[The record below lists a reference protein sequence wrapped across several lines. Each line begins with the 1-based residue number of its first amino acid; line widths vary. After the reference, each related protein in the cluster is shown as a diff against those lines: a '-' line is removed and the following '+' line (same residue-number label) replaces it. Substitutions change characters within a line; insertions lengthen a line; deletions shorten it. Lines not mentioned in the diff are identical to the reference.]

1 MSRRD
6 RSGHGGRINKRGESF
21 VYFLLVVL
29 FFVIGTLFVLII
41 RGERTKNKLLNQ
53 YETERLLFSLSE
65 MVRQN
70 PDLKSIPDKR
80 VVGFGIYDMTGK
92 AIHSFGTAPAHIDM
106 SDAGR
111 RGSRF
116 IFNKKRLTVK
126 LVRNIRRRLP
136 PLKNIFKNDF
146 PGPVAVKNRPGG
158 FFLEVSVKNY
168 WVRERILSL
177 SLTLVLLFLGASLV
191 LIQMTYRKNV
201 RYENRLKQQEQLVH
215 LGEAARTLS
224 HEIKNP
230 LGAIQLRTDILKRFT
245 LEEGLKDLRVISEET
260 QRLKNLTDR
269 IHDFLRNP
277 LGNPSRIEL
286 NSFFGEL
293 LKRIGDDIVF
303 KPYSPG
309 PVYTYF
315 DADRLRSVAENLV
328 QNAAESSGGD
338 LKLREVTVRI
348 FQDRK
353 NVNISVLDGGTG
365 IPDRLKEQVFEPFF
379 TTKTQGSGIGL
390 SISKRFV
397 EAAGGV
403 IELIKRNGGGT
414 EVRVILKRG

>member
-6 RSGHGGRINKRGESF
+6 KSLREDRIKKRGKSF
-21 VYFLLVVL
+21 VYFLLIVL

-41 RGERTKNKLLNQ
+41 RGERTKNKLLIQ
-53 YETERLLFSLSE
+53 YETERLLFFLSE

-70 PDLKSIPDKR
+70 PGLKSIPDKR
-80 VVGFGIYDMTGK
+80 VTGFGIYDTTGK
-92 AIHSFGTAPAHIDM
+92 SIRSFGTAPEHIDI
-106 SDAGR
+106 SDEGKR
-111 RGSRF
+111 SSRF
-116 IFNKKRLTVK
+116 IFNRKRLTVK
-126 LVRNIRRRLP
+126 LVRNLRRRLP
-136 PLKNIFKNDF
+136 SLKNIFKKDF
-146 PGPVAVKNRPGG
+146 PGRIAVKNRPGG
-158 FFLEVSVKNY
+158 FFLEVSVNNY

-191 LIQMTYRKNV
+191 LIQMIYRKNV

-277 LGNPSRIEL
+277 LGNPTGIEL

-293 LKRIGDDIVF
+293 LKRIGDGIIF
-303 KPYSPG
+303 EPYSDG
-309 PVYTYF
+309 PVYTFF

-328 QNAAESSGGD
+328 RNAAESSGGD
-338 LKLREVTVRI
+338 MELKGVTVRI
-348 FQDRK
+348 LQGRK
-353 NVNISVLDGGTG
+353 NVTISVLDGGTG
-365 IPDRLKEQVFEPFF
+365 IPDKLKEQVFEPFF